1 MNYLTDKP
9 FLIYRTY
16 TGRSTVAKTFRD
28 WMTEGEELYS
38 IAMREYEQL
47 QSQLES
53 LQTQLAAK
61 KDEVNQIAAVIGKP
75 QVDNDNSDLAKI
87 ELPKTEPKSDR
98 HDRKPV
104 VQIVDRETP
113 GSIPASRNTIAQA
126 LTGRGLG
133 R

>member
-1 MNYLTDKP
+1 
-9 FLIYRTY
+9 
-16 TGRSTVAKTFRD
+16 
-28 WMTEGEELYS
+28 MTEGEELYS
-38 IAMREYEQL
+38 IALREYESL
-47 QSQLES
+47 QSQLEA
-53 LQTQLAAK
+53 LQSQLSAK
-61 KDEVNQIAAVIGKP
+61 KNEVNEIAAVIGKP
-75 QVDNDNSDLAKI
+75 QVDNDESELARI
-87 ELPKTEPKSDR
+87 DLPKPDVRADK

>member
-1 MNYLTDKP
+1 M
-9 FLIYRTY
+9 
-16 TGRSTVAKTFRD
+16 AKNFRD
-28 WMTEGEELYS
+28 WMGEGEELYS
-38 IAMREYEQL
+38 LALHEYEN
-47 QSQLES
+47 
-53 LQTQLAAK
+53 LQTQLEALQAQLSAK

-75 QVDNDNSDLAKI
+75 QVDNDDLARI

-98 HDRKPV
+98 ERKPV

>member
-1 MNYLTDKP
+1 M
-9 FLIYRTY
+9 
-16 TGRSTVAKTFRD
+16 AKTFRD

-38 IAMREYEQL
+38 VALREY
-47 QSQLES
+47 ES
-53 LQTQLAAK
+53 LQTQLEALEAQLSAK
-61 KDEVNQIAAVIGKP
+61 KNEVNEIATVIGKP
-75 QVDNDNSDLAKI
+75 QVDNDESELARI
-87 ELPKTEPKSDR
+87 ELPKTETKSDR
-98 HDRKPV
+98 HDRKPI

>member
-1 MNYLTDKP
+1 M
-9 FLIYRTY
+9 
-16 TGRSTVAKTFRD
+16 AKTFTD

-38 IAMREYEQL
+38 VALREYENL
-47 QSQLES
+47 QSQLHAIEA
-53 LQTQLAAK
+53 QLSAK

-75 QVDNDNSDLAKI
+75 QVDTDNDLAHI
-87 ELPKTEPKSDR
+87 ELPKTEPKNDR

-104 VQIVDRETP
+104 VQIVDRESP

>member
-1 MNYLTDKP
+1 
-9 FLIYRTY
+9 
-16 TGRSTVAKTFRD
+16 VAKSFQD
-28 WMTEGEELYS
+28 WMSEGEELYS
-38 IAMREYEQL
+38 TALREYESL
-47 QSQLES
+47 QSQLEA
-53 LQTQLAAK
+53 LQTQLSAK

-75 QVDNDNSDLAKI
+75 QVDNDELAKT

>member
-1 MNYLTDKP
+1 
-9 FLIYRTY
+9 
-16 TGRSTVAKTFRD
+16 VAKTFTD

-38 IAMREYEQL
+38 VALREYENL
-47 QSQLES
+47 QSQLRAIEA
-53 LQTQLAAK
+53 QLSAK
-61 KDEVNQIAAVIGKP
+61 KDEVNQIAGVIGKP
-75 QVDNDNSDLAKI
+75 QVDTDNDLARI
-87 ELPKTEPKSDR
+87 DLPKTESKNDR

-104 VQIVDRETP
+104 VQIVDRESP

>member
-1 MNYLTDKP
+1 
-9 FLIYRTY
+9 
-16 TGRSTVAKTFRD
+16 VAKTFHD

-38 IAMREYEQL
+38 LARREYEDL
-47 QSQLES
+47 QSQLHALEA
-53 LQTQLAAK
+53 QLSAK
-61 KDEVNQIAAVIGKP
+61 KDQVNQIAAVIGKP
-75 QVDNDNSDLAKI
+75 QVDNDNTDLARI
-87 ELPKTEPKSDR
+87 ELPKTESKLDR
-98 HDRKPV
+98 HDRKPA

>member
-1 MNYLTDKP
+1 
-9 FLIYRTY
+9 
-16 TGRSTVAKTFRD
+16 VAKTFND

-38 IAMREYEQL
+38 IAIREYESL
-47 QSQLES
+47 QSQLQA
-53 LQTQLAAK
+53 LQTQLSAK

-75 QVDNDNSDLAKI
+75 AVDNDDLATI
-87 ELPKTEPKSDR
+87 ELPKTEPKSADR
-98 HDRKPV
+98 DRKPL
-104 VQIVDRETP
+104 VQILDRESP